1 MVLAL
6 RSPCRESARQ
16 VEHWRACPRTID
28 LRYKERAKIS
38 RDACLRPRE
47 LLVTKE
53 EWLADEPSSP
63 GALSALREAVP
74 LLPSAYLSLLSRGN
88 GGEAELSVS
97 PFNLCIDSA
106 ESALEYW
113 QSGSYTMNGVFVFG
127 GNGGGELLAFDMRQK
142 EPWPVISFDPI
153 DPEGSVGIVAD
164 EFSLLLKLVTVDQ
177 TTP

>member
-1 MVLAL
+1 
-6 RSPCRESARQ
+6 
-16 VEHWRACPRTID
+16 
-28 LRYKERAKIS
+28 
-38 RDACLRPRE
+38 
-47 LLVTKE
+47 
-53 EWLADEPSSP
+53 
-63 GALSALREAVP
+63 VP

-88 GGEAELSVS
+88 SGEAELSVS

-142 EPWPVISFDPI
+142 QPWPVISFDPI
-153 DPEGSVGIVAD
+153 DPEGSVEIVAG